1 MSTHLLLSAGD
12 EHFEKGEIVERFSQK
27 EYLIHTQMKSL
38 FPIQS
43 RDFCVLT
50 CIESVVATGAIYIG
64 SVSVEDELI
73 PESTQHIRGRLNAYG
88 WALKP
93 MTRGK
98 DGQWMGVQVT
108 FIAHINMG
116 GSGTTPLPLPSAI
129 VRLLTTQA
137 CADSIQT
144 YLAVHGCPPYIRRV
158 AGKIIYEEFNVRTN
172 QYTIRYIAKH
182 APSPR
187 RHHQQQQQQQQ
198 KQKMIGSMWCTDVRT
213 HQSMY
218 PLGYSIETHQDVRVD
233 VRPNIG
239 LRIYTEK
246 DALDGETVELVISKH
261 TTGSEPQFYCNGVE
275 VCAVRKD
282 AKNQGIAKNELVDHT
297 QFVVPKA
304 ALPFHSKLPSAAAAA
319 AANTPFEATASV
331 AEQREKEPQEEETND
346 KVCVCINKRLWYS
359 LKLTLFFF
367 RLFHGN
373 RPFIIVE
380 IAMSLCLA
388 TSCHLQHIS
397 LHSSCCWW
405 AFAIILASFHANV
418 HDKI

>member
-1 MSTHLLLSAGD
+1 MAGD

-43 RDFCVLT
+43 RDFCILT
-50 CIESVVATGAIYIG
+50 CIESAVATGAIYIG
-64 SVSVEDELI
+64 SVSVEDELV
-73 PESTQHIRGRLNAYG
+73 PEHTQHIRGRLNAYG

-93 MTRGK
+93 ITRGK
-98 DGQWMGVQVT
+98 EGQWMGVQAT
-108 FIAHINMG
+108 FIAHMNMG
-116 GSGTTPLPLPSAI
+116 GSGATPLPLPSAI

-158 AGKIIYEEFNVRTN
+158 AGKITYEEFNVRTS

-187 RHHQQQQQQQQ
+187 RHHQQQQQ

-218 PLGYSIETHQDVRVD
+218 PLGYSIETHRDVRVD

-246 DALDGETVELVISKH
+246 DALDGQTVELVISKH
-261 TTGSEPQFYCNGVE
+261 TSGSEPQFYCNGIE
-275 VCAVRKD
+275 VCAAVKD
-282 AKNQGIAKNELVDHT
+282 AKNQDIAKRELTD
-297 QFVVPKA
+297 
-304 ALPFHSKLPSAAAAA
+304 LPEAAAARQPPA
-319 AANTPFEATASV
+319 ASMV
-331 AEQREKEPQEEETND
+331 EQPQEEEEEQGTND
-346 KVCVCINKRLWYS
+346 KVCV
-359 LKLTLFFF
+359 
-367 RLFHGN
+367 
-373 RPFIIVE
+373 
-380 IAMSLCLA
+380 
-388 TSCHLQHIS
+388 
-397 LHSSCCWW
+397 
-405 AFAIILASFHANV
+405 
-418 HDKI
+418 